1 MSGSAIRP
9 GAGQAYGTI
18 LVLLA
23 ATSVVPGVGMVTGPL
38 VGLASLLLGV
48 QLTLGRTVPWMPA
61 WLRTRMASSNLG
73 PRFSRWIQD
82 RCRPLLHLAP
92 PRFPGVLAGLTV
104 AWSSLLLI
112 LPLAFIPFSNTIP
125 SLSVGLVGAGLLAQ
139 RSLLGWLGLALAGG
153 YTVVL
158 AFLGE
163 ALFLAAQA
171 LIRHLT

>member
-1 MSGSAIRP
+1 MIAPSLGT
-9 GAGQAYGTI
+9 GTGQAYGTI

-23 ATSVVPGVGMVTGPL
+23 AMSVVPGVGIVTGPL

-48 QLTLGRTVPWMPA
+48 QLALGRPDPWVPA
-61 WLRTRMASSNLG
+61 WLAKRMASSDLG
-73 PRFSRWIQD
+73 PRFSRWLQD

-112 LPLAFIPFSNTIP
+112 LPLAFIPFSNTVP
-125 SLSVGLVGAGLLAQ
+125 SLSVGLVGVGLLAQ

-153 YTVVL
+153 YTLALVL
-158 AFLGE
+158 LGE
-163 ALFLAAQA
+163 ALFLAGQA
-171 LIRHLT
+171 LIRQIT